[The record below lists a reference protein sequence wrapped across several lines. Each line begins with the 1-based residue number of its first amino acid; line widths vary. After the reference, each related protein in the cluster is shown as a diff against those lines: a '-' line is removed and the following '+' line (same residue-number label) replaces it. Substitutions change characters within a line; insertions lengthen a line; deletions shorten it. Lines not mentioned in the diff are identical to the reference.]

1 MISIEFRDW
10 VNDKVVDY
18 LPKNSVRTG
27 DKINCRCPL
36 CGDSKKNVM
45 KKRGYYYLKTASYH
59 CFNCDASLTGMKL
72 LEHLS
77 GSDYTSLRNEYM
89 KMMYDGKHFRYAIA
103 PSSKDKKDSLLF
115 DLKNVVKPEWKKPLS
130 DKAKAYLSNRK
141 IFDAPFLKD
150 EFYSYFSKKGD
161 EYILIPW
168 KLNGYECYFQLN
180 DFEKHNKMGMKY
192 IFPKNM
198 DKMIFGLDNIDLSK
212 NYIIITEGVYDSLF
226 LPNAICV
233 GGRFLTEKQHQIIK
247 KRFPKM
253 ELVYSYDNDKA
264 GLESMAKVLSDKK
277 SCNDFKFFKWFSD
290 DTKEKDINDYI
301 LSHNDVNIFKNDKY
315 VESCIIDPIIMKM
328 WLMKKGYLK

>member
-1 MISIEFRDW
+1 MISVEFRDW
-10 VNDKVVDY
+10 VNDKVIDY
-18 LPKNSVRTG
+18 LPKNSIRTG

-103 PSSKDKKDSLLF
+103 PSSKDKKDSILF

-150 EFYSYFSKKGD
+150 EFYSYFTKKGD

-198 DKMIFGLDNIDLSK
+198 DKMIYGLDNIDLSK
-212 NYIIITEGVYDSLF
+212 NYIIITEGVYDSLYI
-226 LPNAICV
+226 PNAICV

-253 ELVYSYDNDKA
+253 DLVYSYDNDKA

-301 LSHNDVNIFKNDKY
+301 LAHNDVNIFKNDKY

>member
-1 MISIEFRDW
+1 MISTEFKDW
-10 VNDKVVDY
+10 LNDKIIDY

-27 DKINCRCPL
+27 DKINCRCPI
-36 CGDSKKNVM
+36 CGDSKKNTL

-59 CFNCDASLTGMKL
+59 CFNCDISLTGTKL
-72 LEHLS
+72 LECLS
-77 GSDYTSLRNEYM
+77 GSDYTTLRNEYM
-89 KMMYDGKHFRYAIA
+89 KMMYDGKHFKNVVAS
-103 PSSKDKKDSLLF
+103 SSKDKKETLLF
-115 DLKNVVKPEWKKPLS
+115 NLKNIVKPEWKKPLS
-130 DKAKAYLSNRK
+130 EKATEYLKKRK
-141 IFDAPFLKD
+141 IFEAPFLHD
-150 EFYSYFSKKGD
+150 DFYSYYSKKNE

-180 DFEKHNKMGMKY
+180 DFERHNKMGMKY
-192 IFPKNM
+192 IFPKNK

-226 LPNAICV
+226 IPNTICV
-233 GGRFLTEKQHQIIK
+233 GGRFLTENQYNIIK

-253 ELVYSYDNDKA
+253 TLVYSYDNDKA

-277 SCNDFKFFKWFSD
+277 HGNDFKFFKWFND

-301 LSHNDVNIFKNDKY
+301 LAHNDVNIFKNDKY